1 MLILFYIAPVHDEM
15 ISTDGE
21 ERVAWLS
28 DSERKHISASFWA
41 GAIAGL
47 AVDVGLFPLDTV
59 KTRLQSEHGF
69 WKSGGVKGIYKGVGP
84 TALGAAPA
92 AALFFG
98 AYNSFKAVVEPHV
111 HTISGEFCVRMTA
124 AAFAETISCI
134 TRVPTE
140 IVKQRR
146 QALTDNKS
154 SSTILFETLRRE
166 GFFGM
171 YRGFWATVLRDAPFS
186 VIQYPLWEFFKMYFQ
201 QQDNPLG
208 GAICGAVAG
217 TIAGGVTTPLDVLKT
232 RIMLHKCD
240 TSLAIREDTVRFM
253 AVKIYRENGVNGFFA
268 GFTPRC
274 IWIFLGGIVFF
285 GVYEKALLVCQDF
298 VPKS

>member
-1 MLILFYIAPVHDEM
+1 MSHEPTEIV
-15 ISTDGE
+15 TT
-21 ERVAWLS
+21 WLS
-28 DSERKHISASFWA
+28 DTDRRDILASFWS
-41 GAIAGL
+41 GAIAGV

-98 AYNSFKAVVEPHV
+98 SYNTFKAVVEPHV
-111 HTISGEFCVRMTA
+111 QTLHGEFMVRMTA
-124 AAFAETISCI
+124 AAFAETISCV

-146 QALTDNKS
+146 QALMDNKTS
-154 SSTILFETLRRE
+154 LKILTDTLRAE

-186 VIQYPLWEFFKMYFQ
+186 VIQYPLWEFFKAHFN

-217 TIAGGVTTPLDVLKT
+217 TIAGGITTPLDVVKT

-240 TSLAIREDTVRFM
+240 PFLAVREDTVRFM
-253 AVKIYRENGVNGFFA
+253 AAKIFRDRGVLGFFA

-274 IWIFLGGIVFF
+274 IWIFLGGIVYF
-285 GVYEKALLVCQDF
+285 GVYEKALILYKEVAQRRDE
-298 VPKS
+298 S

>member
-1 MLILFYIAPVHDEM
+1 MMSPDPKEIEAV
-15 ISTDGE
+15 
-21 ERVAWLS
+21 WLS
-28 DSERKHISASFWA
+28 DNHRRHISASFWA
-41 GAIAGL
+41 GAVAGIS
-47 AVDVGLFPLDTV
+47 VDVGLFPLDTV

-98 AYNSFKAVVEPHV
+98 SYNTFKAVVEPHV
-111 HTISGEFCVRMTA
+111 QTLQGEFLVRMTA
-124 AAFAETISCI
+124 AAFAETISCVA
-134 TRVPTE
+134 RVPTE

-146 QALTDNKS
+146 QALMDNKTS
-154 SSTILFETLRRE
+154 MMILLETLKNE

-186 VIQYPLWEFFKMYFQ
+186 VIQYPLWEFFKKRFN
-201 QQDNPLG
+201 QQDSPFG

-217 TIAGGVTTPLDVLKT
+217 TIAGGVTTPLDVVKT

-240 TSLAIREDTVRFM
+240 PLDPIRQDTVRFM
-253 AVKIYRENGVNGFFA
+253 AAKLYKENGVKGFFA

-274 IWIFLGGIVFF
+274 IWIFLGGIVYF
-285 GVYEKALLVCQDF
+285 GVYEKALLVVKD
-298 VPKS
+298 VMGDT